1 VQGSGPGDGYS
12 GRFVWRIENFTRL
25 KDLLKKR
32 KITALCIKSRHFQ
45 IGNRDCRLIVYPRGT
60 ALRPCQLKM
69 STDCMPGLHL
79 SPLLLNNCQPDCMP
93 SAGQSQPP
101 NHLSMFLEVTDPRQ
115 GSNDWSCF
123 VSHRLTVVNQKSED
137 RAVAKESQVCSAG
150 LVLVAVPQQ
159 ECPVPLHAFVKNVAS
174 CCSTCRHVCPVEPV
188 LARRQGLG
196 LAGVCDADQLVR
208 PGCWLPGA

>member
-45 IGNRDCRLIVYPRGT
+45 IGNRDCRLIVYPRGMPIPGGAGLPDVAT
-60 ALRPCQLKM
+60 AAGLPDVATGEICWAPCVMWFSGCIYKLADTNLLT
-69 STDCMPGLHL
+69 STP
-79 SPLLLNNCQPDCMP
+79 
-93 SAGQSQPP
+93 AGQSQPP

-137 RAVAKESQVCSAG
+137 RAVAKESQVCSA
-150 LVLVAVPQQ
+150 V
-159 ECPVPLHAFVKNVAS
+159 F
-174 CCSTCRHVCPVEPV
+174 
-188 LARRQGLG
+188 
-196 LAGVCDADQLVR
+196 
-208 PGCWLPGA
+208 